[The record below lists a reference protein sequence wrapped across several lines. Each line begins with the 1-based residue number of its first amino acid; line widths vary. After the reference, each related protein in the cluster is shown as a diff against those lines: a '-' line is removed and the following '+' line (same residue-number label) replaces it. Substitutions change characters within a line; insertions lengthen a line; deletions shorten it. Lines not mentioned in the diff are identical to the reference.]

1 MELSTCLPNM
11 VKDDE
16 LFLQSTKTFS
26 ILPTSSPKSY
36 SPALNGFSP
45 KFVSHENLSD
55 SISNSTSPPW
65 TPRTLPSCQDVGL
78 SLYTFVSNFEHLYTS
93 VRNHEQLIIH
103 MCPISSNFTH
113 WCAMMSRYGWSGY
126 SATGESSVMDGAL
139 PLWRIASIPQLLAA
153 SQ

>member
-1 MELSTCLPNM
+1 M
-11 VKDDE
+11 KDDE

-93 VRNHEQLIIH
+93 VRNHEQLIMH

-113 WCAMMSRYGWSGY
+113 WCAMISSLLHVSMQFEQLYEQLFTLPRAISG
-126 SATGESSVMDGAL
+126 SFFV
-139 PLWRIASIPQLLAA
+139 I
-153 SQ
+153 